1 MSFVI
6 FSVKNMSR
14 IKTKPQ
20 EKISSAEREILSS
33 VSENVA
39 VSYAYVTT
47 NKTYS
52 YGAFEKKR
60 WREELAAR
68 QSEFELIRQI
78 TGAAWK
84 TMILKRKEEFGGSET
99 IPKKQI
105 CFQPAAN
112 FNMSEDEKVYVL
124 RFGAN
129 MEYRLLGV
137 RRGNVLCVIGYDFSY
152 SAYQH

>member
-1 MSFVI
+1 M
-6 FSVKNMSR
+6 KNMSR

-20 EKISSAEREILSS
+20 EKISSIEREHFPSIR
-33 VSENVA
+33 ENVA

-47 NKTYS
+47 NKGYS
-52 YGAFEKKR
+52 YGFFEKSQF
-60 WREELAAR
+60 REELAAR

-78 TGAAWK
+78 TGASWK

-105 CFQPAAN
+105 CFQPAE
-112 FNMSEDEKVYVL
+112 FDMSEDEKVYVL
-124 RFGAN
+124 RFGVG
-129 MEYRLLGV
+129 MKYRLLAV
-137 RRGNVLCVIGYDFSY
+137 RRENVLCVIGYDFSY